1 MAGRAIRAELPVV
14 FIVVAMTGIAILRRA
29 FEDAVHMTTRA
40 CHAGMRA
47 RQLEGRKIM
56 VKTGRLPGAGGMA
69 GRTIRAELPL
79 VIVVLL
85 MTGIAILRRAFI
97 NAVLMA
103 TRASHAGMR
112 ARQLEGRK
120 IMVKTGRLPGAGGMA
135 GRAIRAELSLVVVVL
150 LMTGIAILRRAFEDA
165 VHMTRLTRHIN
176 MRPGQREG
184 K

>member
-29 FEDAVHMTTRA
+29 FEDAVHMT
-40 CHAGMRA
+40 
-47 RQLEGRKIM
+47 
-56 VKTGRLPGAGGMA
+56 
-69 GRTIRAELPL
+69 
-79 VIVVLL
+79 
-85 MTGIAILRRAFI
+85 
-97 NAVLMA
+97 